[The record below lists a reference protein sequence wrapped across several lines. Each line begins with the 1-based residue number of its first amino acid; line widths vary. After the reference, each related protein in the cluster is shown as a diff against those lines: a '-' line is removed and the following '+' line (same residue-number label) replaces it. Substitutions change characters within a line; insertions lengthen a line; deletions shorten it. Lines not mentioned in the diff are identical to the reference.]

1 MADIET
7 PTVAAEVRS
16 RLALALDVDDLVL
29 ALRIGRQLRPYF
41 GVAKV
46 GLELYSAAGPEVIGS
61 LTELG
66 FDVFL
71 DLKLHDIPNTV
82 EKASRVLGALGVSY
96 VTVHAHGGITM
107 MQAAVEG
114 LREGASRAG
123 LPEPWSLAVTVLTS
137 DADAPPHITPK
148 RVLLAAEAG
157 CTGIVCA
164 GADLKDAYEYAP
176 RLKRVVPGIRL
187 AGSDRHDQARA
198 TTPSAALADGADL
211 LVIGRTVTAA
221 PDAVAAAEQL
231 VSEVLGAT
239 E

>member
-7 PTVAAEVRS
+7 PTVPAEVRG
-16 RLALALDVDDLVL
+16 RLALAIDVDDLVL

-66 FDVFL
+66 FEVFL
-71 DLKLHDIPNTV
+71 DLKLHDIPTTV
-82 EKASRVLGALGVSY
+82 GKAARVLGALGVSY
-96 VTVHAHGGITM
+96 VTLHAHGGPAM
-107 MQAAVEG
+107 LRAGVDG
-114 LREGASRAG
+114 LREGASKAG
-123 LPEPWSLAVTVLTS
+123 LPDPWSLAITVLTS
-137 DADAPPHITPK
+137 DSDAPPHIMPK

-164 GADLKDAYEYAP
+164 GDDLKDAYEYAP

-187 AGSDRHDQARA
+187 AGTERHEQRA
-198 TTPSAALADGADL
+198 STPSEALAGGADL

-221 PDAVAAAEQL
+221 PDPVAAAEHL
-231 VSEVLGAT
+231 ADELLGAAN
-239 E
+239 

>member
-7 PTVAAEVRS
+7 PTVPAEVRG
-16 RLALALDVDDLVL
+16 RLALAIDVDDLVL
-29 ALRIGRQLRPYF
+29 ALRVGRQLRPYF

-66 FDVFL
+66 FEVFL
-71 DLKLHDIPNTV
+71 DLKLHDIPTTV
-82 EKASRVLGALGVSY
+82 GKAARVLGALGVSY
-96 VTVHAHGGITM
+96 VTLHAHGGPAM
-107 MQAAVEG
+107 LRAGVEG

-137 DADAPPHITPK
+137 DADAPPHIMPK

-164 GADLKDAYEYAP
+164 GDDLKDAYEYAP

-187 AGSDRHDQARA
+187 AGSESHEQRA
-198 TTPSAALADGADL
+198 STPSEALAGGADL

-221 PDAVAAAEQL
+221 PDPVAAAEQL
-231 VSEVLGAT
+231 VGEVLGAAN
-239 E
+239 

>member
-7 PTVAAEVRS
+7 TTVPAEVRG
-16 RLALALDVDDLVL
+16 RLALAIDVDDLVL

-66 FDVFL
+66 FEVFL
-71 DLKLHDIPNTV
+71 DLKLHDIPTTV
-82 EKASRVLGALGVSY
+82 GKAARVLGALGVSY
-96 VTVHAHGGITM
+96 VTLHAHGGPAM
-107 MQAAVEG
+107 LRAGVDG
-114 LREGASRAG
+114 LREGASQAG
-123 LPEPWSLAVTVLTS
+123 LPDPWSLAVTVLTS
-137 DADAPPHITPK
+137 DSDAPPHIMPK

-164 GADLKDAYEYAP
+164 GEDLKDAYEYAP

-187 AGSDRHDQARA
+187 AGTDRHEQRA
-198 TTPSAALADGADL
+198 STPSEALAGGADL

-221 PDAVAAAEQL
+221 PDPVAAAEQL
-231 VSEVLGAT
+231 VGEVLGAAN
-239 E
+239 